1 MDGAPCEAFVL
12 VLPGENLGIVVIGE
26 ALQRRAATTRRRIL
40 RDRMLSG
47 LCVRPNARAGV
58 AQAASAAG
66 ASMPWDESSALAATV
81 CS

>member
-26 ALQRRAATTRRRIL
+26 ALQRRAATRRRIL

-47 LCVRPNARAGV
+47 LCVRPSARAGV